1 MISGSS
7 NILPA
12 IVVSKL
18 IEPPRLATKSQE
30 HWIIHI
36 NPSRTDVTQPL
47 TIGYTHAS
55 VLHDSPRPSTQGITQ
70 LEGRG
75 ATVSRPWAD
84 GAWLCRESLPGN
96 TDVPRRTDATQWR
109 PNLSLTST
117 PPSPSPASGRARG
130 RWRRVASS
138 HRWHDQRNG
147 QASRGGRPA
156 YARRVRREIRARP
169 CQSPP

>member
-75 ATVSRPWAD
+75 ATASHPWAD
-84 GAWLCRESLPGN
+84 GAWLCRESLPGD

-109 PNLSLTST
+109 PYLSLTST
-117 PPSPSPASGRARG
+117 LPSPSPASGRARG
-130 RWRRVASS
+130 RWRRARSS
-138 HRWHDQRNG
+138 HRWHDRRSDR
-147 QASRGGRPA
+147 ASRGGRPA
-156 YARRVRREIRARP
+156 CARHVRRASRALP
-169 CQSPP
+169 CRNLR